1 MFSQKNIVAFITL
14 AFKTCQRERER
25 AVKMMKHVQGMER
38 KAFAFEYQ
46 LSNNDIEFL
55 LVPQPELFV

>member
-1 MFSQKNIVAFITL
+1 MP
-14 AFKTCQRERER
+14 ERER